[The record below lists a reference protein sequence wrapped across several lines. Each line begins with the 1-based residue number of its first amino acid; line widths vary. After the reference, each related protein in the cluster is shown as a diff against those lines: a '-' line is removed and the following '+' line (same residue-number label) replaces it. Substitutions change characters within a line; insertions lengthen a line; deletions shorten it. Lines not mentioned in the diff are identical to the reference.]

1 MNFSNNL
8 KRKAFILIIAI
19 VFFYALILLI
29 SDLNKIVTQLSSIRL
44 EYYLPI
50 FSITAASLFISG
62 WRYQLI
68 LKKLGIQMSY
78 KDCFTIFVA
87 GLSMLITPA
96 GSGAMIKSYILKK
109 KIGTSISSTTPIIIY
124 EKWLEFVS
132 IIVVIGVLLFW
143 ANFLASQVVFVIG
156 VILIGASFFIFRNS
170 KGLDF
175 INKLLTKFKFLKQF
189 EINIAEFK
197 KTTATLTK
205 PSAIAEFLSLSI
217 VKKSISLVSVFL
229 VFESLNSGLD
239 FFSSGQIFFTSTLIG
254 VLSFIPG
261 GIIVT
266 ETSMLGMMLNNNVD
280 FSSATVLVLMLRLVT
295 TWIPVTLG
303 FIVLKKISAK
313 ILND

>member
-1 MNFSNNL
+1 LNFSINL
-8 KRKAFILIIAI
+8 KQKAFILIIAI

-29 SDLNKIVTQLSSIRL
+29 SDLNQIVTQLSAIKV
-44 EYYLPI
+44 EYYIPI
-50 FSITAASLFISG
+50 FALMTITLLITA

-68 LKKLGIQMSY
+68 LKKLDIQMSY

-109 KIGTSISSTTPIIIY
+109 KIGASISSTAPIIIY
-124 EKWLEFVS
+124 EKWLELVS
-132 IIVVIGVLLFW
+132 VIVVVGVLLLW
-143 ANFLASQVVFVIG
+143 ANFLASQIVFIIG

-170 KGLDF
+170 AGLNF
-175 INKLLTKFKFLKQF
+175 LNKLLTKFKFLKKF

-205 PSAIAEFLSLSI
+205 PSAIAEFLSLSLI
-217 VKKSISLVSVFL
+217 TKFIPLIIVFL
-229 VFESLNSGLD
+229 IFESLNSGLD
-239 FFSSGQIFFTSTLIG
+239 FFSSGQIYFTSVLIG

-266 ETSMLGMMLNNNVD
+266 ETSMLGMLLNNNVD
-280 FSSATVLVLMLRLVT
+280 FSSASVLVLMLRLVT
-295 TWIPVTLG
+295 TWIPVILG
-303 FIVLKKISAK
+303 FIVLKKMSAK

>member
-1 MNFSNNL
+1 V
-8 KRKAFILIIAI
+8 LIIVI

-29 SDLNKIVTQLSSIRL
+29 SDLNSIVTQLNAIRV
-44 EYYLPI
+44 EYFFPI
-50 FSITAASLFISG
+50 FVLMTITLLITA

-68 LKKLGIQMSY
+68 LKKLDIQISY

-124 EKWLEFVS
+124 EKWLELVS
-132 IIVVIGVLLFW
+132 VSVVIGFLLFW

-170 KGLDF
+170 TGLVF
-175 INKLLTKFKFLKQF
+175 LNKLLTKFKFLKQF
-189 EINIAEFK
+189 EINIEEFK

-205 PSAIAEFLSLSI
+205 PSAIAEFLSLSLI
-217 VKKSISLVSVFL
+217 KKFISLIVVFL
-229 VFESLNSGLD
+229 IFKSLNSGLD
-239 FFSSGQIFFTSTLIG
+239 FFSSGQIFFTSFLIG

-266 ETSMLGMMLNNNVD
+266 ETSMLGMLLNNNVD
-280 FSSATVLVLMLRLVT
+280 FSSASLLVLMLRLVT
-295 TWIPVTLG
+295 TWIPVILG
-303 FIVLKKISAK
+303 FLALKKISAK

>member
-1 MNFSNNL
+1 MNFLNILN
-8 KRKAFILIIAI
+8 RKALILIIAI

-29 SDLNKIVTQLSSIRL
+29 SDLNQIVTQLNAIRV
-44 EYYLPI
+44 EYYIPI
-50 FSITAASLFISG
+50 FALMTITLLITA

-68 LKKLGIQMSY
+68 LKKLDIQMSY

-96 GSGAMIKSYILKK
+96 GSGTMIKSYILKK

-124 EKWLEFVS
+124 EKWLELVS
-132 IIVVIGVLLFW
+132 VIVIIGVLLFW
-143 ANFLASQVVFVIG
+143 ANFLASQVIFIIG

-170 KGLDF
+170 TGLDF
-175 INKLLTKFKFLKQF
+175 LNKLLTKFKFLKQF
-189 EINIAEFK
+189 EINIEEFK

-205 PSAIAEFLSLSI
+205 PSAIAEFLSLSLI
-217 VKKSISLVSVFL
+217 TKFIPLIIVFL
-229 VFESLNSGLD
+229 IFESLNSGLD
-239 FFSSGQIFFTSTLIG
+239 FFSSGQIYFTSVLIG

-266 ETSMLGMMLNNNVD
+266 ETSMLGMLLNNDVD
-280 FSSATVLVLMLRLVT
+280 FSSASLLILMLRLVT
-295 TWIPVTLG
+295 TWIPVILG
-303 FIVLKKISAK
+303 FLALKKISAK

>member
-1 MNFSNNL
+1 L
-8 KRKAFILIIAI
+8 KQKAFILIIAI

-29 SDLNKIVTQLSSIRL
+29 SDLNLIVTQLNAIRV
-44 EYYLPI
+44 EYFIPI
-50 FSITAASLFISG
+50 FALMTITLLITA

-68 LKKLGIQMSY
+68 LKKLNIQMSY

-96 GSGAMIKSYILKK
+96 GAGTMIKSYILKK

-124 EKWLEFVS
+124 EKWLELVS
-132 IIVVIGVLLFW
+132 IIVIIGVLLFW
-143 ANFLASQVVFVIG
+143 ANFLASQVVFIIG

-170 KGLDF
+170 TGLDF
-175 INKLLTKFKFLKQF
+175 LNKLLTKFKFLKQF
-189 EINIAEFK
+189 EINIKEFK

-205 PSAIAEFLSLSI
+205 PSAIAEFLSLSLI
-217 VKKSISLVSVFL
+217 TKFIPLIIVFL
-229 VFESLNSGLD
+229 IFESLNSGLD
-239 FFSSGQIFFTSTLIG
+239 FFSSGQIYFTSVLIG

-266 ETSMLGMMLNNNVD
+266 ETSMLGMMLNNDVD
-280 FSSATVLVLMLRLVT
+280 FSSASLLILMLRLVT
-295 TWIPVTLG
+295 TWIPVILG
-303 FIVLKKISAK
+303 FLALKKISAK